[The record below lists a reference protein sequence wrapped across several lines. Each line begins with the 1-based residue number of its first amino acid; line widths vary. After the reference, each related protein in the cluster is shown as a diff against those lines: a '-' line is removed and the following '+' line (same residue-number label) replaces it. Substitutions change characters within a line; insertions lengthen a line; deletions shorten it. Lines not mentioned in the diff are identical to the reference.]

1 LEISIQF
8 QQQLINALAAL
19 KHNSAW
25 WESGFAIGILT
36 ASTAILTALLQNR
49 HASKIQARQSEIE
62 KALKLQD
69 LQLNA
74 LKALS
79 RVAHEVTPR
88 EEPSPDAD
96 SHEWLAPVVGRL
108 GRVITNLN
116 EYLLEFGHISPPSV
130 CVHID
135 KAIEVCNKNKWGHI
149 LADSTDY
156 EPSTQETAAVLELIK
171 ELENAIGKFKIRLSV
186 Q

>member
-8 QQQLINALAAL
+8 QQQLINALTAL
-19 KHNSAW
+19 KHDGAW

-36 ASTAILTALLQNR
+36 ASTAILTAFIQNR
-49 HASKIQARQSEIE
+49 HASKTQERQSEIE

-88 EEPSPDAD
+88 KEPSPGAD

-108 GRVITNLN
+108 SHVISLLN
-116 EYLLEFGHISPPSV
+116 EYLLEFGHVSPATV

-135 KAIEVCNKNKWGHI
+135 KAIEVCNKNKWSSI
-149 LADSTDY
+149 LADSPDY
-156 EPSTQETAAVLELIK
+156 EPSTQEIDAVLELIK
-171 ELENAIGKFKIRLSV
+171 ELESAIAKFKSRLSV